1 MMKYNRI
8 GFVFLLLGCMACH
21 AQNKFEREYRIKKSE
36 FPENAYDLI
45 SLELTDVKKLRFY
58 KEVDSAKISYE
69 AKFKKDKLYYSIEF
83 DEEGFLEDVE
93 ITITEVDMPNET
105 FANIKA
111 FLDRKCHLYKIKK
124 IQQQYP
130 FTSTADIK
138 STLRNAF
145 QNLILPSINYE
156 LIVSAKT
163 KEGRE
168 DFEILF
174 DKEGNFVSLR
184 KLLPPNYDHI
194 LY

>member
-1 MMKYNRI
+1 MKYNRI
-8 GFVFLLLGCMACH
+8 SFLFLLLGCLVCH

-36 FPENAYDLI
+36 FPENAYAFI
-45 SLELTDVKKLRFY
+45 SLELTGLKRLRFY

-69 AKFKKDKLYYSIEF
+69 AKFKKDNLFYSIEF
-83 DEEGFLEDVE
+83 DKEGLLEDVE
-93 ITITEVDMPNET
+93 IVITEVDIPNET
-105 FANIKA
+105 FANITA
-111 FLDRKCHLYKIKK
+111 FLDRKYPLYKIKK

-130 FTSTADIK
+130 FTDTANIK
-138 STLRNAF
+138 STLKNAF
-145 QNLILPSINYE
+145 QNLILPSVNYE

-163 KEGRE
+163 EEGRD

-174 DKEGNFVSLR
+174 NKEGNFVSLR